1 MAPLFSLMVS
11 FDPGATE
18 KVDLDAAVIRSPVL
32 QWICRM
38 IFGGQEEVA
47 PFGSYL
53 KSCPW
58 RFAVILVYIY
68 IIYIIYI
75 YIYLLFISYK

>member
-47 PFGSYL
+47 RFWQLSQVMSLAVCRNFSLYINIYTYL
-53 KSCPW
+53 FIVS
-58 RFAVILVYIY
+58 
-68 IIYIIYI
+68 
-75 YIYLLFISYK
+75 FISYK

>member
-68 IIYIIYI
+68 IIYYI
-75 YIYLLFISYK
+75 YIYLFIVYIV